1 MKLTASRR
9 ADHPAG
15 QSAFSV
21 ALCLLGVMALTQLV
35 VGGMALAV
43 RFKETPP
50 PQIVEREVIRE
61 VRVEIPV
68 PIPATASAAAS
79 HSTQTPPTTGTTAT
93 PPSHLSSV
101 APDPLPNLQPSPLTE
116 PEVEEPRAAKLLKEG
131 REARVAGDMGK
142 AIVKLEQAL
151 RHAPGEPSVVYELGV
166 VHEQMG
172 IFDKAAVYFEEVF
185 RMGMARAGAL
195 YPLAAAKLS
204 DGFGQPTD
212 MLGKLSLGRVKIFK
226 NPKHQDG
233 QQAIL
238 TIPVQK
244 APDGE
249 VEMDAIEVEVR
260 FFNRSSR
267 GEVAELR
274 DSSWVTSRWI
284 SLPWDWTGGGEQL
297 RMTYTIPKEDVAT
310 EHLFGELS
318 YYGQV
323 VTLSYKGEVL
333 DVQAW
338 PRDLAARITRQPQT
352 GFGDLPVPEFQDTLP
367 PDFDPNLPLLPTLR
381 E

>member
-1 MKLTASRR
+1 M
-9 ADHPAG
+9 
-15 QSAFSV
+15 

-35 VGGMALAV
+35 VAGMALAI
-43 RFKETPP
+43 RFKEVPA

-61 VRVEIPV
+61 VRVEVPV
-68 PIPATASAAAS
+68 PMPTNPAS
-79 HSTQTPPTTGTTAT
+79 HSAQNAHNSHSTESAGTTVTPPLHL
-93 PPSHLSSV
+93 SHLQ
-101 APDPLPNLQPSPLTE
+101 PTTEPELQPSPLSE
-116 PEVEEPRAAKLLKEG
+116 PAVEDPDAARLLKEA

-151 RHAPGEPSVVYELGV
+151 HHAPGEPSVLFELAV

-185 RMGMARAGAL
+185 RMGMTRSGAL
-195 YPLAAAKLS
+195 YPMAAAKLR
-204 DGFGQPTD
+204 DGFGQPAQ
-212 MLGKLSLGRVKIFK
+212 MVGKLSLGRVKIFK
-226 NPKHQDG
+226 DPKHEKG
-233 QQAIL
+233 QQTIL
-238 TIPVQK
+238 TIPLQK

-267 GEVAELR
+267 GEVVELT
-274 DSSWVTSRWI
+274 DANWVTSRWI
-284 SLPWDWTGGGEQL
+284 SLPWDWAGGMEQL
-297 RMTYTIPKEDVAT
+297 RMTYTIPEHDVAT

-318 YYGQV
+318 YHGQV

-338 PRDLAARITRQPQT
+338 PRDLAAKVGREPQN
-352 GFGDLPVPEFQDTLP
+352 GFGDLPLPVFQDTLP
-367 PDFDPNLPLLPTLR
+367 DFDPNVPLLPTLR